1 LNLTFLNKNIIS
13 HSFLILQK
21 KIILYKMT
29 TFKPIN
35 LFDNFRQFNNIINY
49 EMSDPE
55 YTKIFK
61 E

>member
-1 LNLTFLNKNIIS
+1 
-13 HSFLILQK
+13 
-21 KIILYKMT
+21 MT

-55 YTKIFK
+55 YSKIFK
-61 E
+61 EYSKHKSDM